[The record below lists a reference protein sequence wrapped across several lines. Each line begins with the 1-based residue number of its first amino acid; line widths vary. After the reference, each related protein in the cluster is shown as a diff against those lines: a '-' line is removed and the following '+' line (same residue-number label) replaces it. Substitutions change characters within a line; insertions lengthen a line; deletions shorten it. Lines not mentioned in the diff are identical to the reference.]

1 MLAGE
6 NGNDKLSTTLVHLFV
21 VAVVAAAVVVENAKN
36 GMQRIKEKKDKELK
50 WFYILSLY
58 IEC

>member
-21 VAVVAAAVVVENAKN
+21 VAAAVVVENVKN